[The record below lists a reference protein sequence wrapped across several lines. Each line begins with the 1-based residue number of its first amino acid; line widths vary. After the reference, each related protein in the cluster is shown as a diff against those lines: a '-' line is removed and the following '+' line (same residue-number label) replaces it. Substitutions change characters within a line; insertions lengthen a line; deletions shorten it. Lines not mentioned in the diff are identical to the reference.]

1 HTHTHTQKKRE
12 RERERTHT
20 VYVILSVSKKK
31 EKGMVK
37 EAKAQAKVRVGIETL
52 WKALVKD
59 LRFIIPKLMPN
70 TVEKIELIHGNGGL
84 GSVFLFHLGR

>member
-1 HTHTHTQKKRE
+1 
-12 RERERTHT
+12 
-20 VYVILSVSKKK
+20 
-31 EKGMVK
+31 MVK

-84 GSVFLFHLGR
+84 GSVFLFHLGRGQFFCFLPCCYHYVLAFFIFIGNHLTLP